1 MKNVYLV
8 GFMGAGKT
16 TVGKILANKL
26 SKKFVEMDQVIE
38 EQQGKKITDIFAK
51 EGEEYFR
58 KLEKD
63 LLNKLS
69 AQFDL
74 VVSCGGGLVCDQENL
89 KVLNNTGQVF
99 SLFASPEVIQRRV
112 KHTKQRPLLNGEDS
126 LSIIQQLLSK
136 RKDFYQNAGTRVDTD
151 NYSAQE
157 VAERILR
164 LLGNG

>member
-1 MKNVYLV
+1 MKNIYLV
-8 GFMGAGKT
+8 GFMGTGKT

-26 SKKFVEMDQVIE
+26 SRKFVEMDQIIE
-38 EQQGKKITDIFAK
+38 QQQGKKITDIFVK
-51 EGEEYFR
+51 EGEEHFR

-63 LLNKLS
+63 LLKELS
-69 AQFDL
+69 VQSDL

-89 KVLNNTGQVF
+89 KILKNTGQAF
-99 SLFASPEVIQRRV
+99 SLFASPEVIFERV
-112 KHTKQRPLLNGEDS
+112 KHTKQRPLLNGEDP
-126 LSIIQQLLSK
+126 LSIIRQLLRR

-157 VAERILR
+157 VAEYILG